1 MMVKLSFTELRDPE
15 LSDLCTFK
23 KMTISLSQ
31 KRGKNHKGTLRVH
44 ETSMLE
50 VTFLTLTENVSVLT
64 NDTKRP

>member
-1 MMVKLSFTELRDPE
+1 MMVKLSFIELRDPE

-31 KRGKNHKGTLRVH
+31 KWGKNHKGTLRVH
-44 ETSMLE
+44 ETPMLE